1 MIIEIVNLARRGSTP
16 LYNDGLVVDTN
27 GEVYNSNLIL
37 ADAVR
42 PYRRRLRLGHV
53 LDDERLAERAG
64 EEVPA

>member
-1 MIIEIVNLARRGSTP
+1 M
-16 LYNDGLVVDTN
+16 VDTN